1 MNERRV
7 RCPKNIVT
15 RLLTLLFAVL
25 FGLMS
30 IATMPAMAVGNLDD
44 LKTKGNVD
52 LTSYTF
58 DELCSKEVVFCGNF
72 ESMNNSSDTDM
83 AAIQRAIYYN
93 CNSAQ
98 EYYKW
103 LDNALKTIKLSSG
116 DNSYN
121 KDTGKA
127 SEVKRSSTG
136 NYIFVAEPAI
146 LGGDGVT
153 TQKETEAWAQY
164 NTASNK
170 MTRIMARGA
179 SEKAVGD
186 VFGQEFDPTNAVTL
200 TAMNF
205 FTMFCNSLFNILAKA
220 LMLLFLVQ
228 TGFDIVYLTLPFT
241 QGILGPANSS
251 AGGGSAGVANSKNK
265 LPIKFNLVSNEAI
278 EANSRG
284 TTASVGGHGGG
295 DKGMFQSNIALR
307 YLTARAP
314 LIIIAFTYVV
324 LVATNVWAD
333 IITWTTSLVTGI
345 FYGL

>member
-15 RLLTLLFAVL
+15 RLITLLFAVL

-30 IATMPAMAVGNLDD
+30 VVTMPVMAIGNLDD
-44 LKTKGNVD
+44 LKTEGDID

-58 DELCSKEVVFCGNF
+58 DELCSKKVVFYDNF
-72 ESMNNSSDTDM
+72 ENMHGDSATS
-83 AAIQRAIYYN
+83 IQRAIYYN

-103 LDNALKTIKLSSG
+103 LDNAKEYIEVSGDKATGGTIFIAEPKGLKTISS
-116 DNSYN
+116 
-121 KDTGKA
+121 
-127 SEVKRSSTG
+127 E
-136 NYIFVAEPAI
+136 
-146 LGGDGVT
+146 
-153 TQKETEAWAQY
+153 QKKTEAWAQY
-164 NTASNK
+164 NTTSNK

-200 TAMNF
+200 TAMNI

-284 TTASVGGHGGG
+284 TTASVGGNSSGG
-295 DKGMFQSNIALR
+295 KGIFQSNIALR

-314 LIIIAFTYVV
+314 LILIAFTYVV

-333 IITWTTSLVTGI
+333 IITWSTSLVTGI

>member
-15 RLLTLLFAVL
+15 RLITLLFAVL

-30 IATMPAMAVGNLDD
+30 VATMPAMAIGNLDD
-44 LKTKGNVD
+44 LKTEGDID

-58 DELCSKEVVFCGNF
+58 DELCSKKVIFYDNF
-72 ESMNNSSDTDM
+72 ENMHSDSAT
-83 AAIQRAIYYN
+83 AIQRAIYYN

-103 LDNALKTIKLSSG
+103 LEKAKECIEVSGDSVTGGTIFIAEPKGLATLSS
-116 DNSYN
+116 
-121 KDTGKA
+121 
-127 SEVKRSSTG
+127 E
-136 NYIFVAEPAI
+136 
-146 LGGDGVT
+146 
-153 TQKETEAWAQY
+153 QKKTEAWAQY
-164 NTASNK
+164 NTTSNK